1 MMTMNKNIYIVL
13 SILLPLSLSA
23 KIEILDRVAIIV
35 EDGVVLESQVN
46 NMLATIEKRY
56 QEQGA
61 QMPPKEVM
69 LEQVQERLIIEE
81 LQLQLGRQAGI
92 RVGDGELNAAFENIA
107 QSNGLS
113 LEEFIKTLESE
124 GESYEELRAQIRKE
138 MIIQR
143 VQRGRVGREVNI
155 TEQELDGF
163 LATEGAVKE
172 LSPEL
177 FVRQILVSDQNQADS
192 LLIEINNGADFANL
206 AKENSK
212 SSNAASGGEM
222 GWRNLADLPSLFA
235 DALKGKK
242 KGYVSPPLKSG
253 SGYYIL
259 NLEDKRGDLVRF
271 EDQWKV
277 RHILMM
283 TTKLRDATFT
293 KKELEEVRKRVLDGE
308 DFSLLAK
315 EFSEDPGSANRGG
328 DLDWLSKGQTAP
340 AFEKMMLASPMNEVS
355 PVFES
360 EFGFHFLQVL
370 DARTED
376 LTEEVIKDRAY
387 GILFARKFDEELE
400 NTLRTTRAEAF
411 VEFKELD

>member
-1 MMTMNKNIYIVL
+1 MIMKKNIYIVL
-13 SILLPLSLSA
+13 SILLTLPVSA
-23 KIEILDRVAIIV
+23 KIEVLDRVAIIV
-35 EDGVVLESQVN
+35 GEGVVLESQVN
-46 NMLATIEKRY
+46 NMLENIKTRY

-61 QMPPKEVM
+61 PMPPQEVM

-81 LQLQLGRQAGI
+81 LQLQMGRQAGI
-92 RVGDGELNAAFENIA
+92 RVGDGELNQAFENIA

-113 LEEFIKTLESE
+113 LESFIETLEAE
-124 GESYEELRAQIRKE
+124 GESYEELRSQVRKE

-143 VQRGRVGREVNI
+143 VQRGKVGREVNI

-177 FVRQILVSDQNQADS
+177 FVRQILVSDQNKANS
-192 LLIEINNGADFANL
+192 LLMDIENGADFVDL
-206 AKENSK
+206 AKENST
-212 SSNAASGGEM
+212 SSNASSGGEM

-235 DALKGKK
+235 DALKNKK
-242 KGYVSPPLKSG
+242 KGYISPPLKGG
-253 SGYYIL
+253 SGYFIL
-259 NLEDKRGDLVRF
+259 KLEDKRGDLVRF
-271 EDQWKV
+271 EEQWNV

-283 TTKLRDATFT
+283 TTKLRDETFT
-293 KKELEEVRKRVLDGE
+293 KKELEEVRARVVGGE

-315 EFSEDPGSANRGG
+315 EYSEDPGSASRGG
-328 DLDWLSKGQTAP
+328 DLDWLSLGKTAP
-340 AFEKMMLASPMNEVS
+340 AFEKMMIESPVNEIS

-370 DARTED
+370 ETRTED

>member
-1 MMTMNKNIYIVL
+1 MIMKKNIYIAL
-13 SILLPLSLSA
+13 SILLTLPVSA
-23 KIEILDRVAIIV
+23 KIEVLDRVAIIV
-35 EDGVVLESQVN
+35 GEGVVLESQVN
-46 NMLATIEKRY
+46 NMLENIKTRY

-61 QMPPKEVM
+61 PMPPQEVM

-81 LQLQLGRQAGI
+81 LQLQMGRQAGI
-92 RVGDGELNAAFENIA
+92 RVGDGELNQAFENIA

-113 LEEFIKTLESE
+113 LERFIETLEAE
-124 GESYEELRAQIRKE
+124 GESYEELRSQVRKE

-143 VQRGRVGREVNI
+143 VQRGKVGREVDI

-177 FVRQILVSDQNQADS
+177 FVRQILVSDQNKANS
-192 LLIEINNGADFANL
+192 LLMDIENGADFVDL
-206 AKENSK
+206 AKENST
-212 SSNAASGGEM
+212 SSNASSGGEM

-235 DALKGKK
+235 DALKNKK
-242 KGYVSPPLKSG
+242 KGYISPPLKGG
-253 SGYYIL
+253 SGYFIL
-259 NLEDKRGDLVRF
+259 KLEDKRGDLVRF
-271 EDQWKV
+271 EEQWNV

-283 TTKLRDATFT
+283 TTKLRDETFT
-293 KKELEEVRKRVLDGE
+293 KKELEEVRARVVGGE

-315 EFSEDPGSANRGG
+315 EYSEDPGSASRGG
-328 DLDWLSKGQTAP
+328 DLDWLSLGKTAP
-340 AFEKMMLASPMNEVS
+340 AFEKMMIESPVNEIS

-370 DARTED
+370 ETRTED

-400 NTLRTTRAEAF
+400 NSLRTTRAEAF
-411 VEFKELD
+411 IEFKELD

>member
-1 MMTMNKNIYIVL
+1 MIMRKNIYITL
-13 SILLPLSLSA
+13 SILLALPLSA

-35 EDGVVLESQVN
+35 GEGVVLESQVN
-46 NMLATIEKRY
+46 NMLTNIEKRY

-61 QMPPKEVM
+61 PMPPREAL

-81 LQLQLGRQAGI
+81 LQLQMGRQAGI
-92 RVGDGELNAAFENIA
+92 RIGDGELNQAFENIA
-107 QSNGLS
+107 QTNGLS
-113 LEEFIKTLESE
+113 LEEFIKTLEAE
-124 GESYEELRAQIRKE
+124 GESYEELRSQVRKE

-143 VQRGRVGREVNI
+143 VQRGKVGREVDI

-177 FVRQILVSDQNQADS
+177 FVRQILVPDQNKADS
-192 LLIEINNGADFANL
+192 LLIKINNGEDFTDL
-206 AKENSK
+206 AKKNSK
-212 SSNAASGGEM
+212 SSNATSGGEM

-235 DALKGKK
+235 DALKNKK
-242 KGYVSPPLKSG
+242 KGYISPPLKSG
-253 SGYYIL
+253 SGFYIL
-259 NLEDKRGDLVRF
+259 KLEDKRGDLVRF
-271 EDQWKV
+271 EDQWNV

-283 TTKLRDATFT
+283 TTKLRDETFT

-315 EFSEDPGSANRGG
+315 EFSEDPGSASRGG
-328 DLDWLSKGQTAP
+328 DLDWLSRGKTAP
-340 AFEKMMLASPMNEVS
+340 AFEKMMLESPVGEIS

-360 EFGFHFLQVL
+360 EFGFHFLEVL
-370 DARTED
+370 DTRTED

-400 NTLRTTRAEAF
+400 NSLRTTRAEAF

>member
-1 MMTMNKNIYIVL
+1 MIMRKNIYITL
-13 SILLPLSLSA
+13 SILLALLLSA

-35 EDGVVLESQVN
+35 GEGVVLESQVN
-46 NMLATIEKRY
+46 NMLANIEKRY

-61 QMPPKEVM
+61 PMPPREAL

-81 LQLQLGRQAGI
+81 LQLQMGRQAGI
-92 RVGDGELNAAFENIA
+92 RVGDGELNQAFENIA
-107 QSNGLS
+107 QTNGLS
-113 LEEFIKTLESE
+113 LEEFIKTLEAE
-124 GESYEELRAQIRKE
+124 GESYEELRSQVRKE

-143 VQRGRVGREVNI
+143 VQRGKVGREVDI

-177 FVRQILVSDQNQADS
+177 FVRQILVPDQNKADS
-192 LLIEINNGADFANL
+192 LLIKINNGEDFADL
-206 AKENSK
+206 AKKNSK
-212 SSNAASGGEM
+212 SSNATSGGEM

-235 DALKGKK
+235 DALKNKK
-242 KGYVSPPLKSG
+242 KGYISPPLKSG
-253 SGYYIL
+253 SGFYIL
-259 NLEDKRGDLVRF
+259 KLEDKRGDLVRF
-271 EDQWKV
+271 EDQWNV

-283 TTKLRDATFT
+283 TTKLRDETFT

-315 EFSEDPGSANRGG
+315 EFSEDPGSASRGG
-328 DLDWLSKGQTAP
+328 DLDWLSRGKTAP
-340 AFEKMMLASPMNEVS
+340 AFEKMMLESPVGEIS

-360 EFGFHFLQVL
+360 EFGFHFLEVL
-370 DARTED
+370 DTRTED

-400 NTLRTTRAEAF
+400 NSLRTTRAEAF

>member
-1 MMTMNKNIYIVL
+1 MIMKKNIYIFL
-13 SILLPLSLSA
+13 LILLTLPLNA

-35 EDGVVLESQVN
+35 GEGVVLESQVN
-46 NMLATIEKRY
+46 NMLENIKTRY

-61 QMPPKEVM
+61 PMPPQEVM

-81 LQLQLGRQAGI
+81 LQLQMGRQAGI
-92 RVGDGELNAAFENIA
+92 RVGDGELNQAFENIA

-113 LEEFIKTLESE
+113 LESFIETLEAE
-124 GESYEELRAQIRKE
+124 GESYEELRSQVRKE

-143 VQRGRVGREVNI
+143 VQRGKVGREVDI

-177 FVRQILVSDQNQADS
+177 FVRQILVSDQNKANS
-192 LLIEINNGADFANL
+192 LLMDIENGADFVDL
-206 AKENSK
+206 AKENST
-212 SSNAASGGEM
+212 SSNASSGGEM

-235 DALKGKK
+235 DALKNKK
-242 KGYVSPPLKSG
+242 KGYISPPLKGG
-253 SGYYIL
+253 SGYFIL
-259 NLEDKRGDLVRF
+259 KLEDKRGDLVRF
-271 EDQWKV
+271 EDQWNV

-283 TTKLRDATFT
+283 TTKLRDETFT
-293 KKELEEVRKRVLDGE
+293 KKELEEVRARVVGGE

-315 EFSEDPGSANRGG
+315 EYSEDPGSASRGG
-328 DLDWLSKGQTAP
+328 DLDWLSLGKTAP
-340 AFEKMMLASPMNEVS
+340 AFEKMMLESPVNEIS

-370 DARTED
+370 ETRTED

-400 NTLRTTRAEAF
+400 NSLRTTRAEAF
-411 VEFKELD
+411 IEFKELD

>member
-1 MMTMNKNIYIVL
+1 MIMKKNIYIAL
-13 SILLPLSLSA
+13 TILLTLPVSA
-23 KIEILDRVAIIV
+23 KIEVLDRVAIIV
-35 EDGVVLESQVN
+35 GEGVVLESQVN
-46 NMLATIEKRY
+46 SMLENIKTRY

-61 QMPPKEVM
+61 PMPPQEVM

-81 LQLQLGRQAGI
+81 LQLQMGRQAGI
-92 RVGDGELNAAFENIA
+92 RVGDGELNQAFENIA

-113 LEEFIKTLESE
+113 LESFIETLEAE
-124 GESYEELRAQIRKE
+124 GESYEELRSQVRKE

-143 VQRGRVGREVNI
+143 VQRGKVGREVDI

-177 FVRQILVSDQNQADS
+177 FVRQILVSDQNKANS
-192 LLIEINNGADFANL
+192 LLMDIENGADFANL
-206 AKENSK
+206 AKENST
-212 SSNAASGGEM
+212 SSNASSGGEM

-235 DALKGKK
+235 DALKNKK
-242 KGYVSPPLKSG
+242 KGYISPPLKGG
-253 SGYYIL
+253 SGYFIL
-259 NLEDKRGDLVRF
+259 KLEDKRGDLVRF
-271 EDQWKV
+271 EDQWNV

-283 TTKLRDATFT
+283 TTKLRDETFT
-293 KKELEEVRKRVLDGE
+293 KKELEEVRARVVGGE

-315 EFSEDPGSANRGG
+315 EYSEDPGSASRGG
-328 DLDWLSKGQTAP
+328 DLDWLSLGKTAP
-340 AFEKMMLASPMNEVS
+340 AFEKMMIESPVNEIS

-370 DARTED
+370 ETRTED

-400 NTLRTTRAEAF
+400 NSLRTTRAEAF
-411 VEFKELD
+411 IEFKELD

>member
-1 MMTMNKNIYIVL
+1 MRKNIYIAL
-13 SILLPLSLSA
+13 SILLALPLSA

-35 EDGVVLESQVN
+35 GEGVVLESQVN
-46 NMLATIEKRY
+46 NMLENIKKRY

-61 QMPPKEVM
+61 PMPPQEMM

-81 LQLQLGRQAGI
+81 LQLQMGRQAGI
-92 RVGDGELNAAFENIA
+92 RVGDGELNQAFENIA

-113 LEEFIKTLESE
+113 LESFIETLEAE
-124 GESYEELRAQIRKE
+124 GESYEELRSQVRKE

-143 VQRGRVGREVNI
+143 VQRGRVGREVDI

-177 FVRQILVSDQNQADS
+177 FVRQILVSDQNKADS
-192 LLIEINNGADFANL
+192 LLMDINNGEDFANL
-206 AKENSK
+206 AKENST
-212 SSNAASGGEM
+212 SSNASSGGEM

-235 DALKGKK
+235 DALKNKK
-242 KGYVSPPLKSG
+242 KGYISPPLKGG

-259 NLEDKRGDLVRF
+259 KLEDKRGDLVRF
-271 EDQWKV
+271 EDQWNV

-283 TTKLRDATFT
+283 TTKLRDETFT
-293 KKELEEVRKRVLDGE
+293 KKELEEVRARVLDGE

-315 EFSEDPGSANRGG
+315 EYSEDPGSASRGG
-328 DLDWLSKGQTAP
+328 DLDWLSLGKTAP
-340 AFEKMMLASPMNEVS
+340 AFEKMMLESPVNEIS

-370 DARTED
+370 ETRTED

-400 NTLRTTRAEAF
+400 NSLRTTRAEAF

>member
-1 MMTMNKNIYIVL
+1 MKKNIYIAL
-13 SILLPLSLSA
+13 TILLTLPVSA
-23 KIEILDRVAIIV
+23 KIEVLDRVAIIV
-35 EDGVVLESQVN
+35 GEGVVLESQVN
-46 NMLATIEKRY
+46 NMLENIKTRY

-61 QMPPKEVM
+61 PMPPQEVM

-81 LQLQLGRQAGI
+81 LQLQMGRQAGI
-92 RVGDGELNAAFENIA
+92 RVGDGELNQAFENIA

-113 LEEFIKTLESE
+113 LERFIETLEAE
-124 GESYEELRAQIRKE
+124 GESYEELRSQVRKE

-143 VQRGRVGREVNI
+143 VQRGKVGREVDI

-177 FVRQILVSDQNQADS
+177 FVRQILVSDQNKANS
-192 LLIEINNGADFANL
+192 LLMDIENGADFVDL
-206 AKENSK
+206 AKENST
-212 SSNAASGGEM
+212 SSNASSGGEM

-235 DALKGKK
+235 DALKNKK
-242 KGYVSPPLKSG
+242 KGYISPPLKGG
-253 SGYYIL
+253 SGYFIL
-259 NLEDKRGDLVRF
+259 KLEDKRGDLVRF
-271 EDQWKV
+271 EDQWNV

-283 TTKLRDATFT
+283 TTKLRDETFT
-293 KKELEEVRKRVLDGE
+293 KKELEEVRARVVGGE

-315 EFSEDPGSANRGG
+315 EYSEDPGSASRGG
-328 DLDWLSKGQTAP
+328 DLDWLSLGKTAP
-340 AFEKMMLASPMNEVS
+340 AFEKMMIESPVNEIS

-370 DARTED
+370 ETRTED

-400 NTLRTTRAEAF
+400 NSLRTTRAEAF
-411 VEFKELD
+411 IEFKELD

>member
-1 MMTMNKNIYIVL
+1 MKKYIYIAF
-13 SILLPLSLSA
+13 SILATFSVNA

-35 EDGVVLESQVN
+35 DEGVVLESQVKK
-46 NMLATIEKRY
+46 MLETIEKRY
-56 QEQGA
+56 QGQGA
-61 QMPPKEVM
+61 SMPPREV
-69 LEQVQERLIIEE
+69 LIEQVNERLIIEE
-81 LQLQLGRQAGI
+81 LQLQMGRQAGI
-92 RVGDGELNAAFENIA
+92 RVGDGELNQAFENIA

-113 LEEFIKTLESE
+113 LEEFIQTLEAE
-124 GESYEELRAQIRKE
+124 GESYEELRSQVRKE

-177 FVRQILVSDQNQADS
+177 FVRQILISDKNKADS
-192 LLIEINNGADFANL
+192 LIAEINDGADFANV

-212 SSNAASGGEM
+212 SSNASSGGEM

-235 DALKGKK
+235 NALKGKK
-242 KGYVSPPLKSG
+242 KGYISPPLKGG

-259 NLEDKRGDLVRF
+259 QLEDKRGDLVRF
-271 EDQWKV
+271 EEQWNV

-283 TTKLRDATFT
+283 TTKLRDETFT
-293 KKELEEVRKRVLDGE
+293 KKELEEVRARVLAGE
-308 DFSLLAK
+308 DFGLLAK
-315 EFSEDPGSANRGG
+315 EFSEDPGSASRGG
-328 DLDWLSKGQTAP
+328 DLDWLSLGQTAP
-340 AFEKMMLASPMNEVS
+340 AFEKMMLESPINKVS

-370 DARTED
+370 DTRTED

>member
-1 MMTMNKNIYIVL
+1 MKKNIYIVL
-13 SILLPLSLSA
+13 SILLTLPVSA
-23 KIEILDRVAIIV
+23 KIEVLDRVAIIV
-35 EDGVVLESQVN
+35 GEGVVLESQVN
-46 NMLATIEKRY
+46 NMLENIKTRY

-61 QMPPKEVM
+61 PMPPQEVM

-81 LQLQLGRQAGI
+81 LQLQMGRQAGI
-92 RVGDGELNAAFENIA
+92 RVGDGELNQAFENIA

-113 LEEFIKTLESE
+113 LESFIETLEAE
-124 GESYEELRAQIRKE
+124 GESYEELRSQVRKE

-143 VQRGRVGREVNI
+143 VQRGKVGREVNI

-177 FVRQILVSDQNQADS
+177 FVRQILVSDQNKANS
-192 LLIEINNGADFANL
+192 LLMDIENGADFANL
-206 AKENSK
+206 AKENST
-212 SSNAASGGEM
+212 SSNASSGGEM

-235 DALKGKK
+235 DALKNKK
-242 KGYVSPPLKSG
+242 KGYISPPLKGG
-253 SGYYIL
+253 SGYFIL
-259 NLEDKRGDLVRF
+259 KLEDKRGDLVRF
-271 EDQWKV
+271 EEQWNV

-283 TTKLRDATFT
+283 TTKLRDETFT
-293 KKELEEVRKRVLDGE
+293 KKELEEVRARVVGGE

-315 EFSEDPGSANRGG
+315 EYSEDPGSASRGG
-328 DLDWLSKGQTAP
+328 DLDWLSLGKTAP
-340 AFEKMMLASPMNEVS
+340 AFEKMMIGSPVNEIS

-370 DARTED
+370 ETRTED

-400 NTLRTTRAEAF
+400 NSLRTTRAEAF
-411 VEFKELD
+411 IEFKELD

>member
-1 MMTMNKNIYIVL
+1 MKKNIYIFL
-13 SILLPLSLSA
+13 SILLTLPLNA

-35 EDGVVLESQVN
+35 GEGVVLESQVN
-46 NMLATIEKRY
+46 KMLENIKKRY

-61 QMPPKEVM
+61 PMPPQEVI

-81 LQLQLGRQAGI
+81 LQLQMGRQAGI
-92 RVGDGELNAAFENIA
+92 RVGDGELNQAFENIA

-113 LEEFIKTLESE
+113 LESFIEALEAE
-124 GESYEELRAQIRKE
+124 GESYEELRSQVRKE

-143 VQRGRVGREVNI
+143 VQRGRVGREVDI

-177 FVRQILVSDQNQADS
+177 FVRQILVPDQNKADS
-192 LLIEINNGADFANL
+192 LLMEIDSGADFANL
-206 AKENSK
+206 AKENSS
-212 SSNAASGGEM
+212 SSNASSGGEM

-235 DALKGKK
+235 DALKNKK
-242 KGYVSPPLKSG
+242 KGYISPPLKGG

-259 NLEDKRGDLVRF
+259 KLEDKRGELVRF
-271 EDQWKV
+271 EDQWNV

-283 TTKLRDATFT
+283 TTKLRDETFT
-293 KKELEEVRKRVLDGE
+293 KKELEEVRERVLDGE

-315 EFSEDPGSANRGG
+315 EYSEDPGSASRGG
-328 DLDWLSKGQTAP
+328 DLDWLSLGKTAP
-340 AFEKMMLASPMNEVS
+340 AFEKMMLES
-355 PVFES
+355 PVNEISPIFES

-370 DARTED
+370 ETRTED

>member
-1 MMTMNKNIYIVL
+1 MKKNIYIAL
-13 SILLPLSLSA
+13 SILLALPLSA

-35 EDGVVLESQVN
+35 GEGVVLESQVN
-46 NMLATIEKRY
+46 NMLENIKKRY

-61 QMPPKEVM
+61 PMPPQEMM
-69 LEQVQERLIIEE
+69 LEQVHERLIIEE
-81 LQLQLGRQAGI
+81 LQLQMGRQAGI
-92 RVGDGELNAAFENIA
+92 RVGDGELNQAFENIA

-113 LEEFIKTLESE
+113 LESFIETLEAE
-124 GESYEELRAQIRKE
+124 GESYEELRSQVRKE

-143 VQRGRVGREVNI
+143 VQRGRVGREVDI

-177 FVRQILVSDQNQADS
+177 FVRQILVSDQNKADS
-192 LLIEINNGADFANL
+192 LLMDINNGEDFANL
-206 AKENSK
+206 AKENST
-212 SSNAASGGEM
+212 STNASSGGEM

-235 DALKGKK
+235 DALKNKK
-242 KGYVSPPLKSG
+242 KGYISPPLKGG

-259 NLEDKRGDLVRF
+259 KLEDKRGDLVRF
-271 EDQWKV
+271 EDQWNV

-283 TTKLRDATFT
+283 TTKLRDETFT
-293 KKELEEVRKRVLDGE
+293 KKELEEVRARVLDGE

-315 EFSEDPGSANRGG
+315 EYSEDPGSASRGG
-328 DLDWLSKGQTAP
+328 DLDWLSLGKTAP
-340 AFEKMMLASPMNEVS
+340 AFEKMMLESPVNEIS

-370 DARTED
+370 ETRTED

-400 NTLRTTRAEAF
+400 NSLRTTRAEAF

>member
-1 MMTMNKNIYIVL
+1 MRKNIYIAI
-13 SILLPLSLSA
+13 SILLALPLSA

-35 EDGVVLESQVN
+35 GEGVVLESQVN
-46 NMLATIEKRY
+46 NMLENIKKRY

-61 QMPPKEVM
+61 PMPPQEMM

-81 LQLQLGRQAGI
+81 LQLQMGRQAGI
-92 RVGDGELNAAFENIA
+92 RVGDGELNQAFENIA

-113 LEEFIKTLESE
+113 LESFIETLEAE
-124 GESYEELRAQIRKE
+124 GESYEELRSQVRKE

-143 VQRGRVGREVNI
+143 VQRGRVGREVDI

-177 FVRQILVSDQNQADS
+177 FVRQILVSDQNKADS
-192 LLIEINNGADFANL
+192 LLMDINNGEDFANL
-206 AKENSK
+206 AKENST
-212 SSNAASGGEM
+212 SSNASSGGEM

-235 DALKGKK
+235 DALKNKK
-242 KGYVSPPLKSG
+242 KGYISPPLKGG

-259 NLEDKRGDLVRF
+259 KLEDKRGDLVRF
-271 EDQWKV
+271 EDQWNV

-283 TTKLRDATFT
+283 TTKLRDETFT
-293 KKELEEVRKRVLDGE
+293 KKELEEVRARVLDGE

-315 EFSEDPGSANRGG
+315 EYSEDPGSASRGG
-328 DLDWLSKGQTAP
+328 DLDWLSLGKTAP
-340 AFEKMMLASPMNEVS
+340 AFEKMMLESPVNEIS

-370 DARTED
+370 ETRTED

-400 NTLRTTRAEAF
+400 NSLRTTRAEAF

>member
-1 MMTMNKNIYIVL
+1 MRKNIYITL
-13 SILLPLSLSA
+13 SILLALPLSA

-35 EDGVVLESQVN
+35 GEGVVLESQVN
-46 NMLATIEKRY
+46 NMLASIEKRY

-61 QMPPKEVM
+61 PMPPREAL

-81 LQLQLGRQAGI
+81 LQLQMGRQAGI
-92 RVGDGELNAAFENIA
+92 RVGDGELNQAFENIA
-107 QSNGLS
+107 QTNGLS
-113 LEEFIKTLESE
+113 LEEFIKTLEAE
-124 GESYEELRAQIRKE
+124 GESYEELRSQVRKE

-143 VQRGRVGREVNI
+143 VQRGKVGREVDI

-177 FVRQILVSDQNQADS
+177 FVRQILVPDQNKADS
-192 LLIEINNGADFANL
+192 LLIKINNGDDFADL
-206 AKENSK
+206 AKKNSK
-212 SSNAASGGEM
+212 SSNATSGGEM

-235 DALKGKK
+235 DALKNKK
-242 KGYVSPPLKSG
+242 KGYISPPLKSG
-253 SGYYIL
+253 SGFYIL
-259 NLEDKRGDLVRF
+259 KLEDKRGDLVRF
-271 EDQWKV
+271 EDQWNV

-283 TTKLRDATFT
+283 TTKLRDETFT

-315 EFSEDPGSANRGG
+315 EFSEDPGSASRGG
-328 DLDWLSKGQTAP
+328 DLDWLSRGKTAP
-340 AFEKMMLASPMNEVS
+340 AFEKMMLESPVGEIS

-360 EFGFHFLQVL
+360 EFGFHFLEVL
-370 DARTED
+370 DTRTED

-400 NTLRTTRAEAF
+400 NSLRTTRAEAF

>member
-1 MMTMNKNIYIVL
+1 MKKYIYIAF
-13 SILLPLSLSA
+13 SILATFSVNA

-35 EDGVVLESQVN
+35 DEGVVLESQVN
-46 NMLATIEKRY
+46 AMLENIEKRY

-61 QMPPKEVM
+61 PMPPKEVL

-81 LQLQLGRQAGI
+81 LQLQMGRQAGI
-92 RVGDGELNAAFENIA
+92 RVGDGELNQAFENIA

-113 LEEFIKTLESE
+113 LEDFIQTLEAE
-124 GESYEELRAQIRKE
+124 GESYEQLRSQVRKE

-143 VQRGRVGREVNI
+143 VQRSRVGREVNI

-177 FVRQILVSDQNQADS
+177 FVRQILISDKNKADF
-192 LLIEINNGADFANL
+192 LIAEINDGADFANL

-212 SSNAASGGEM
+212 SSNASSGGEM

-235 DALKGKK
+235 NALKGKK
-242 KGYVSPPLKSG
+242 KGYISPPLKGG

-259 NLEDKRGDLVRF
+259 QLEDKRGDLVRF
-271 EDQWKV
+271 EEQWNV

-283 TTKLRDATFT
+283 TTKLRDETFT
-293 KKELEEVRKRVLDGE
+293 KKELEEVRARVLAGE
-308 DFSLLAK
+308 DFDLLAK
-315 EFSEDPGSANRGG
+315 EFSEDPGSASRGG
-328 DLDWLSKGQTAP
+328 DLDWLSLGSTAP
-340 AFEKMMLASPMNEVS
+340 AFEKMMLESPINDVS

-370 DARTED
+370 DTRTED

>member
-1 MMTMNKNIYIVL
+1 MRKNIYIAL
-13 SILLPLSLSA
+13 SILLALPLSA

-35 EDGVVLESQVN
+35 GEGVVLESQVN
-46 NMLATIEKRY
+46 NMLENIKKRY
-56 QEQGA
+56 EEQGA
-61 QMPPKEVM
+61 PMPPQEMM
-69 LEQVQERLIIEE
+69 LEQVHERLIIEE
-81 LQLQLGRQAGI
+81 LQLQMGRQAGI
-92 RVGDGELNAAFENIA
+92 RVGDGELNQAFENIA

-113 LEEFIKTLESE
+113 LESFIETLEAE
-124 GESYEELRAQIRKE
+124 GESYEELRSQVRKE

-143 VQRGRVGREVNI
+143 VQRGRVGREVDI

-177 FVRQILVSDQNQADS
+177 FVRQILVSDQNKADS
-192 LLIEINNGADFANL
+192 LLMDINNGEDFANL
-206 AKENSK
+206 AKENST
-212 SSNAASGGEM
+212 STNASSGGEM

-235 DALKGKK
+235 DALKNKK
-242 KGYVSPPLKSG
+242 KGYISPPLKGG

-259 NLEDKRGDLVRF
+259 KLEDKRGDLVRF
-271 EDQWKV
+271 EDQWNV

-283 TTKLRDATFT
+283 TTKLRDETFT
-293 KKELEEVRKRVLDGE
+293 KKELEEVRARVLDGE

-315 EFSEDPGSANRGG
+315 EYSEDPGSASRGG
-328 DLDWLSKGQTAP
+328 DLDWLSLGKTAP
-340 AFEKMMLASPMNEVS
+340 AFEKMMLESPVNEIS

-370 DARTED
+370 ETRTED

-400 NTLRTTRAEAF
+400 NSLRTTRAEAF

>member
-1 MMTMNKNIYIVL
+1 MIMKKNIYIFL
-13 SILLPLSLSA
+13 SILLALPLNA

-35 EDGVVLESQVN
+35 GEGVVLESQVN
-46 NMLATIEKRY
+46 KMLENIKKRY

-61 QMPPKEVM
+61 PMPPQEVI

-81 LQLQLGRQAGI
+81 LQLQMGRQAGI
-92 RVGDGELNAAFENIA
+92 RVGDGELNQAFENIA

-113 LEEFIKTLESE
+113 LESFIEALEAE
-124 GESYEELRAQIRKE
+124 GESYEELRSQVRKE

-143 VQRGRVGREVNI
+143 VQRGRVGREVDI

-177 FVRQILVSDQNQADS
+177 FVRQILVPDQNKADS
-192 LLIEINNGADFANL
+192 LLMEIDSGADFANL
-206 AKENSK
+206 AKENST
-212 SSNAASGGEM
+212 SSNASSGGEM

-235 DALKGKK
+235 DALKNKK
-242 KGYVSPPLKSG
+242 KGYISPPLKGG
-253 SGYYIL
+253 SGYFIL
-259 NLEDKRGDLVRF
+259 KLEDKRGDLVRF
-271 EDQWKV
+271 EEQWNV

-283 TTKLRDATFT
+283 TTKLRDETFT
-293 KKELEEVRKRVLDGE
+293 KKELEEVRARVVNGE

-315 EFSEDPGSANRGG
+315 EYSEDPGSASRGG
-328 DLDWLSKGQTAP
+328 ELDWLSLGKTAP
-340 AFEKMMLASPMNEVS
+340 AFEKMMLESPVNEIS

-370 DARTED
+370 ETRTED

-400 NTLRTTRAEAF
+400 NSLRTTRAEAF
-411 VEFKELD
+411 IEFKELD

>member
-1 MMTMNKNIYIVL
+1 MIMKKNIYIAL
-13 SILLPLSLSA
+13 TILLTLPVSA
-23 KIEILDRVAIIV
+23 KIEVLDRVAIIV
-35 EDGVVLESQVN
+35 GEGVVLESQVN
-46 NMLATIEKRY
+46 KMLENIKTRY

-61 QMPPKEVM
+61 PMPPQEVM

-81 LQLQLGRQAGI
+81 LQLQMGRQAGI
-92 RVGDGELNAAFENIA
+92 RVGDGELNQAFENIA

-113 LEEFIKTLESE
+113 LESFIETLEAE
-124 GESYEELRAQIRKE
+124 GESYEELRSQVRKE

-143 VQRGRVGREVNI
+143 VQRGKVGREVNI

-177 FVRQILVSDQNQADS
+177 FVRQILVSDQNKANS
-192 LLIEINNGADFANL
+192 LLMDIENGADFANL
-206 AKENSK
+206 AKENST
-212 SSNAASGGEM
+212 SSNASSGGEM

-235 DALKGKK
+235 DALKNKK
-242 KGYVSPPLKSG
+242 KGYISPPLKGG
-253 SGYYIL
+253 SGYFIL
-259 NLEDKRGDLVRF
+259 KLEDKRGDLVRF
-271 EDQWKV
+271 EDQWNV

-293 KKELEEVRKRVLDGE
+293 KKELEEGRARVVGGE

-315 EFSEDPGSANRGG
+315 EYSEDPGSASRGG
-328 DLDWLSKGQTAP
+328 DLDWLSLGKTAP
-340 AFEKMMLASPMNEVS
+340 AFEKMMIESPVNEIS

-370 DARTED
+370 ETRTED

-400 NTLRTTRAEAF
+400 NSLRTTRAEAF
-411 VEFKELD
+411 IEFKELD

>member
-1 MMTMNKNIYIVL
+1 MIMRKNIYITL
-13 SILLPLSLSA
+13 SILLALPLSA

-35 EDGVVLESQVN
+35 GEGVVLESQVN
-46 NMLATIEKRY
+46 NMLANIEKRY

-61 QMPPKEVM
+61 PMPPQEAL

-81 LQLQLGRQAGI
+81 LQLQMGRQAGI
-92 RVGDGELNAAFENIA
+92 RVGDGELNQAFENIA
-107 QSNGLS
+107 QTNGLS
-113 LEEFIKTLESE
+113 LEEFIKTLEAE
-124 GESYEELRAQIRKE
+124 GESYEELRSQVRNE

-143 VQRGRVGREVNI
+143 VQRGKVGREVDI

-177 FVRQILVSDQNQADS
+177 FVRQILVQDQNKADS
-192 LLIEINNGADFANL
+192 LLIKINNGEDFADL
-206 AKENSK
+206 AKKNSK
-212 SSNAASGGEM
+212 SSNATSGGEM

-235 DALKGKK
+235 DALKNKK
-242 KGYVSPPLKSG
+242 KGYISPPLKSG
-253 SGYYIL
+253 SGFYIL
-259 NLEDKRGDLVRF
+259 KLEDKRGDLVRF
-271 EDQWKV
+271 EDQWNV

-283 TTKLRDATFT
+283 TTKLRDETFT
-293 KKELEEVRKRVLDGE
+293 KKELEEVRKRILDGE

-315 EFSEDPGSANRGG
+315 EFSEDPGSASRGG
-328 DLDWLSKGQTAP
+328 DLDWLSRGKTAP
-340 AFEKMMLASPMNEVS
+340 AFEKMMLESPVGEIS

-360 EFGFHFLQVL
+360 EFGFHFLEVL
-370 DARTED
+370 DTRTED

-400 NTLRTTRAEAF
+400 NSLRTTRAEAF

>member
-1 MMTMNKNIYIVL
+1 MIVKKNIYIAL
-13 SILLPLSLSA
+13 SILLTLPVSA
-23 KIEILDRVAIIV
+23 KIEVLDRVAIIV
-35 EDGVVLESQVN
+35 GEGVVLESQVN
-46 NMLATIEKRY
+46 NMLENIKTRY

-61 QMPPKEVM
+61 PMPPQEVM

-81 LQLQLGRQAGI
+81 LQLQMGRQAGI
-92 RVGDGELNAAFENIA
+92 RVGDGELNQAFENIA

-113 LEEFIKTLESE
+113 LERFIETLEAE
-124 GESYEELRAQIRKE
+124 GESYEELRSQVRKE

-143 VQRGRVGREVNI
+143 VQRGKVGREVDI

-177 FVRQILVSDQNQADS
+177 FVRQILVSDQNKANS
-192 LLIEINNGADFANL
+192 LLMDIENGADFANL
-206 AKENSK
+206 AKENST
-212 SSNAASGGEM
+212 SSNASSGGEM

-235 DALKGKK
+235 DALKNKK
-242 KGYVSPPLKSG
+242 KGYISPPLKGG
-253 SGYYIL
+253 SGYFIL
-259 NLEDKRGDLVRF
+259 KLEDKRGDLVRF
-271 EDQWKV
+271 EDQWNV

-283 TTKLRDATFT
+283 TTKLRDETFT
-293 KKELEEVRKRVLDGE
+293 KKELEEVRARVVGGE

-315 EFSEDPGSANRGG
+315 EYSEDPGSASRGG
-328 DLDWLSKGQTAP
+328 DLDWLSLGKTAP
-340 AFEKMMLASPMNEVS
+340 AFEKMMIESPVNEIS

-370 DARTED
+370 ETRTED

-400 NTLRTTRAEAF
+400 NSLRTTRAEAF
-411 VEFKELD
+411 IEFKELD

>member
-1 MMTMNKNIYIVL
+1 MIMRKNIYITL
-13 SILLPLSLSA
+13 SILLALPLSA

-35 EDGVVLESQVN
+35 GEGVVLESQVN
-46 NMLATIEKRY
+46 NMLANIEKRY

-61 QMPPKEVM
+61 PMPPREAL

-81 LQLQLGRQAGI
+81 LQLQMGRQAGI
-92 RVGDGELNAAFENIA
+92 RIGDGELNQAFENIA
-107 QSNGLS
+107 QTNGLS
-113 LEEFIKTLESE
+113 LEEFIKTLEAE
-124 GESYEELRAQIRKE
+124 GESYEELRSQVRKE

-143 VQRGRVGREVNI
+143 VQRGKVGREVDI

-177 FVRQILVSDQNQADS
+177 FVRQILVPDQNKADS
-192 LLIEINNGADFANL
+192 LLIKINNGEDFADL
-206 AKENSK
+206 AKKNSK
-212 SSNAASGGEM
+212 SSNATSGGEM

-235 DALKGKK
+235 DALKNKK
-242 KGYVSPPLKSG
+242 KGYISPPLKSG
-253 SGYYIL
+253 SGFYIL
-259 NLEDKRGDLVRF
+259 KLEDKRGDLVRF
-271 EDQWKV
+271 EDQWNV

-283 TTKLRDATFT
+283 TTKLRDETFT

-315 EFSEDPGSANRGG
+315 EFSEDPGSASRGG
-328 DLDWLSKGQTAP
+328 DLDWLSRGKTAP
-340 AFEKMMLASPMNEVS
+340 AFEKMMLESPVGEIS

-360 EFGFHFLQVL
+360 EFGFHFLEVL
-370 DARTED
+370 DTRTED

-400 NTLRTTRAEAF
+400 NSLRTTRAEAF

>member
-1 MMTMNKNIYIVL
+1 MKKNIYIAL
-13 SILLPLSLSA
+13 SILLTLPVSA
-23 KIEILDRVAIIV
+23 KIEVLDRVAIIV
-35 EDGVVLESQVN
+35 GEGVVLESQVN
-46 NMLATIEKRY
+46 NMLENIKTRY

-61 QMPPKEVM
+61 PMPPQEVM

-81 LQLQLGRQAGI
+81 LQLQMGRQAGI
-92 RVGDGELNAAFENIA
+92 RVGDGELNQAFENIA

-113 LEEFIKTLESE
+113 LERFIETLEAE
-124 GESYEELRAQIRKE
+124 GESYEELRSQVRKE

-143 VQRGRVGREVNI
+143 VQRGKVGREVDI

-177 FVRQILVSDQNQADS
+177 FVRQILVSDQNKANS
-192 LLIEINNGADFANL
+192 LLMDIENGADFANL
-206 AKENSK
+206 AKENST
-212 SSNAASGGEM
+212 SSNASSGGEM

-235 DALKGKK
+235 DALKNKK
-242 KGYVSPPLKSG
+242 KGYISPPLKGG
-253 SGYYIL
+253 SGYFIL
-259 NLEDKRGDLVRF
+259 KLEDKRGDLVRF
-271 EDQWKV
+271 EDQWNV

-283 TTKLRDATFT
+283 TTKLRDETFT
-293 KKELEEVRKRVLDGE
+293 KKELEEVRARVVGGE

-315 EFSEDPGSANRGG
+315 EYSEDPGSASRGG
-328 DLDWLSKGQTAP
+328 DLDWLSLGKTAP
-340 AFEKMMLASPMNEVS
+340 AFEKMMIESPVNEIS

-370 DARTED
+370 ETRTED

-400 NTLRTTRAEAF
+400 NSLRTTRAEAF

>member
-1 MMTMNKNIYIVL
+1 MIMKKKIYIAL
-13 SILLPLSLSA
+13 SILLTLPVSA
-23 KIEILDRVAIIV
+23 KIEVLDRVAIIV
-35 EDGVVLESQVN
+35 GEGVVLESQVN
-46 NMLATIEKRY
+46 NMLENIKTRY

-61 QMPPKEVM
+61 PMPPQEVM

-81 LQLQLGRQAGI
+81 LQLQMGRQAGI
-92 RVGDGELNAAFENIA
+92 RVGDGELNQAFENIA

-113 LEEFIKTLESE
+113 LERFIETLEAE
-124 GESYEELRAQIRKE
+124 GESYEELRSQVRKE

-143 VQRGRVGREVNI
+143 VQRGKVGREVDI

-177 FVRQILVSDQNQADS
+177 FVRQILVSDQNKANS
-192 LLIEINNGADFANL
+192 LLMDIENGADFANL
-206 AKENSK
+206 AKENST
-212 SSNAASGGEM
+212 SSNASSGGEM

-235 DALKGKK
+235 DALKNKK
-242 KGYVSPPLKSG
+242 KGYISPPLKGG
-253 SGYYIL
+253 SGYFIL
-259 NLEDKRGDLVRF
+259 KLEDKRGDLVRF
-271 EDQWKV
+271 EDQWNV

-283 TTKLRDATFT
+283 TTKLRDETFT
-293 KKELEEVRKRVLDGE
+293 KKELEEVRARVVGGE

-315 EFSEDPGSANRGG
+315 EYSEDPGSASRGG
-328 DLDWLSKGQTAP
+328 DLDWLSLGKTAP
-340 AFEKMMLASPMNEVS
+340 AFEKMMIESPVNEIS

-370 DARTED
+370 ETRTED

-400 NTLRTTRAEAF
+400 NSLRTTRAEAF
-411 VEFKELD
+411 IEFKELD

>member
-1 MMTMNKNIYIVL
+1 MIMRKNIYITL
-13 SILLPLSLSA
+13 SILLALPLSA

-35 EDGVVLESQVN
+35 GEGVVLESQVN
-46 NMLATIEKRY
+46 NMLANIEKRY

-61 QMPPKEVM
+61 PMPPQEAL

-81 LQLQLGRQAGI
+81 LQLQMGRQAGI
-92 RVGDGELNAAFENIA
+92 RVGDGELNQAFENIA
-107 QSNGLS
+107 QTNGLS
-113 LEEFIKTLESE
+113 LEEFIKTLEAE
-124 GESYEELRAQIRKE
+124 GESYEELRSQVRKE

-143 VQRGRVGREVNI
+143 VQRGKVGRAVDI

-177 FVRQILVSDQNQADS
+177 FVRQILVSDQNKADS
-192 LLIEINNGADFANL
+192 ILIKINNGEDFADL
-206 AKENSK
+206 ARKNSK
-212 SSNAASGGEM
+212 SSNASSGGEM

-235 DALKGKK
+235 GALKNKK
-242 KGYVSPPLKSG
+242 KGYISQPLKSG
-253 SGYYIL
+253 SGFYIL
-259 NLEDKRGDLVRF
+259 KLEDKRGDLVRF
-271 EDQWKV
+271 EDQWNV

-283 TTKLRDATFT
+283 TTKLRDETFT

-315 EFSEDPGSANRGG
+315 EFSEDPGSASRGG
-328 DLDWLSKGQTAP
+328 DLDWLSRGKTAP
-340 AFEKMMLASPMNEVS
+340 AFEKMMLESPVGEIS

-370 DARTED
+370 DTRTED

>member
-1 MMTMNKNIYIVL
+1 MKKNIYIAL
-13 SILLPLSLSA
+13 SILLTLPVSA
-23 KIEILDRVAIIV
+23 KIEVLDRVAIIV
-35 EDGVVLESQVN
+35 GEGVVLESQVN
-46 NMLATIEKRY
+46 NMLENIKTRY

-61 QMPPKEVM
+61 PMPPQEVM

-81 LQLQLGRQAGI
+81 LQLQMGRQAGI
-92 RVGDGELNAAFENIA
+92 RVGDGELNQAFENIA

-113 LEEFIKTLESE
+113 LESFIETLEAE
-124 GESYEELRAQIRKE
+124 GESYEELRSQVRKE

-143 VQRGRVGREVNI
+143 VQRGKVGREVNI

-177 FVRQILVSDQNQADS
+177 FVRQILVSDQNKANS
-192 LLIEINNGADFANL
+192 LLMDIENGADFANL
-206 AKENSK
+206 AKENST
-212 SSNAASGGEM
+212 SSNASSGGEM

-235 DALKGKK
+235 DALKNKK
-242 KGYVSPPLKSG
+242 KGYISPPLKGG
-253 SGYYIL
+253 SGYFIL
-259 NLEDKRGDLVRF
+259 KLEDKRGDLVRF
-271 EDQWKV
+271 EDQWNV

-283 TTKLRDATFT
+283 TTKLRDETFT
-293 KKELEEVRKRVLDGE
+293 KKELEEVRARVVGGE

-315 EFSEDPGSANRGG
+315 EYSEDPGSASRGG
-328 DLDWLSKGQTAP
+328 DLDWLSLGKTAP
-340 AFEKMMLASPMNEVS
+340 AFEKMMIESPVNEIS

-370 DARTED
+370 ETRTED

-400 NTLRTTRAEAF
+400 NSLRTTRAEAF
-411 VEFKELD
+411 IEFKELD

>member
-1 MMTMNKNIYIVL
+1 MKKNIHIAL
-13 SILLPLSLSA
+13 SILLSLPLSA

-35 EDGVVLESQVN
+35 DEGVVLESQVN
-46 NMLATIEKRY
+46 NMLENIKKRY

-61 QMPPKEVM
+61 PMPPQEVL
-69 LEQVQERLIIEE
+69 LEQVQERLIIDE
-81 LQLQLGRQAGI
+81 LQLQMGRQAGI
-92 RVGDGELNAAFENIA
+92 RVGDGELNQAFENIA
-107 QSNGLS
+107 QTNGLS
-113 LEEFIKTLESE
+113 LEDFIETLEAE
-124 GESYEELRAQIRKE
+124 GESYEELRSQVRKE

-143 VQRGRVGREVNI
+143 VQRGRVGREVDI

-177 FVRQILVSDQNQADS
+177 FVRQILVPDQNKADS
-192 LLIEINNGADFANL
+192 LMIDINNGADFENL
-206 AKENSK
+206 AKENST

-235 DALKGKK
+235 DALKNKK
-242 KGYVSPPLKSG
+242 KGYISPPLKGG
-253 SGYYIL
+253 SGYFIL
-259 NLEDKRGDLVRF
+259 KLEDKRGDLVRF
-271 EDQWKV
+271 EDQWNV

-283 TTKLRDATFT
+283 TTKLRDETFT
-293 KKELEEVRKRVLDGE
+293 KKELEEVRQRVLDGE

-315 EFSEDPGSANRGG
+315 EYSEDPGSASRGG
-328 DLDWLSKGQTAP
+328 DLDWLSLGKTAP
-340 AFEKMMLASPMNEVS
+340 AFEKMMLESPLNEIS
-355 PVFES
+355 PVFKS

-370 DARTED
+370 NTRTED
-376 LTEEVIKDRAY
+376 LTDEVIKDRAY

>member
-1 MMTMNKNIYIVL
+1 MKKKIYIAL
-13 SILLPLSLSA
+13 TILLTLPVSA
-23 KIEILDRVAIIV
+23 KIEVLDRVAIIV
-35 EDGVVLESQVN
+35 GEGVVLESQVN
-46 NMLATIEKRY
+46 NMLENIKTRY

-61 QMPPKEVM
+61 PMPPQEVM

-81 LQLQLGRQAGI
+81 LQLQMGRQAGI
-92 RVGDGELNAAFENIA
+92 RVGDGELNQAFENIA

-113 LEEFIKTLESE
+113 LERFIETLEAE
-124 GESYEELRAQIRKE
+124 GESYEELRSQVRKE

-143 VQRGRVGREVNI
+143 VQRGKVGREVDI

-163 LATEGAVKE
+163 LATEGSVKE

-177 FVRQILVSDQNQADS
+177 FVRQILISDQNKANS
-192 LLIEINNGADFANL
+192 LLMDIENGADFANL
-206 AKENSK
+206 AKENST
-212 SSNAASGGEM
+212 SSNASSGGEM

-235 DALKGKK
+235 DALKNKK
-242 KGYVSPPLKSG
+242 KGYVSPPLKGG
-253 SGYYIL
+253 SGYFIL
-259 NLEDKRGDLVRF
+259 KLEDKRGDLVRF
-271 EDQWKV
+271 EDQWNV

-283 TTKLRDATFT
+283 TTKLRDETFT
-293 KKELEEVRKRVLDGE
+293 KKELEEVRARVVSGE

-315 EFSEDPGSANRGG
+315 EYSEDPGSASRGG
-328 DLDWLSKGQTAP
+328 DLDWLSLGKTAP
-340 AFEKMMLASPMNEVS
+340 AFEKMMIESPVNEIS

-370 DARTED
+370 ETRTED

-400 NTLRTTRAEAF
+400 NSLRTTRAEAF
-411 VEFKELD
+411 IEFKELD